1 MASWEP
7 DEIDFEDQYD
17 KADPIDDAD
26 LDESMTILNKSIR
39 EQEKLERRFRRAE
52 WTSTNEDER
61 TKLEQQIAFNKKKQ
75 VEYIMRASKTII
87 SILHRGFDKIKQDGK
102 VMVLDEKSAEKLYS
116 RLRLDKSDERTYKI
130 AFENESGTY
139 KDILTPTNR
148 WLVPNAYLRIFGKKF
163 MKDMGFDAD
172 KPKSG
177 TKSKIPKKR
186 MEQIE
191 QYIDEM
197 YDNTKQFAAR
207 ELNELPTTSE
217 GNQYDIMLQDII
229 TKNEIA
235 ADNSI
240 KLIET
245 SLTETG
251 AEASTQT
258 SGLTLRELEGLDKE
272 LRTISG
278 SLRSAI
284 AKSIAKQVDI
294 DRENRKLEE
303 MVNDETYSDEQREEV
318 RARLQ
323 RFQDEQKAI
332 SDQIRILKGRYSNQI
347 YQIRESIMKFLD
359 EETGTLGERIR
370 TLFKEQG
377 ITIVSILTAI
387 GMTIGVL
394 IEALLGGP
402 SASAPT
408 PQSTTTSDKKGG
420 AREWIKNKLKAL
432 SSLLGKLAAKA
443 GAALP
448 GIMGSIISWILNRAK
463 EVVGWLSNNLWA
475 LITGVGVLIYTY
487 FMTKTR
493 RG

>member
-1 MASWEP
+1 MAWEP
-7 DEIDFEDQYD
+7 DEIDFEDEYD

-26 LDESMTILNKSIR
+26 LDTSMNELNESIR
-39 EQEKLERRFRRAE
+39 EEEELREKLTRTE
-52 WTSTNEDER
+52 WKSTNKDER
-61 TKLEQQIAFNKKKQ
+61 TKLEQRIAFNEKKKW
-75 VEYIMRASKTII
+75 EYVMRASKTII
-87 SILHRGFDKIKQDGK
+87 SILHRGFEKIKQDGK
-102 VMVLDEKSAEKLYS
+102 VMVLDEKSADKLYS
-116 RLRLDKSDERTYKI
+116 RLHLVESDEGTYKV
-130 AFENESGTY
+130 AFENDSKKY
-139 KDILTPTNR
+139 KDILSPSNK
-148 WLVPNAYLRIFGKKF
+148 WQLPHKYLKIFGKKF
-163 MKDMGFDAD
+163 MKDIGFDAD

-186 MEQIE
+186 VELIE
-191 QYIDEM
+191 HYIDEM
-197 YDNTKQFAAR
+197 YDNTKQFAS

-217 GNQYDIMLQDII
+217 NNQDNIMLQDII

-235 ADNSI
+235 ADNSV

-251 AEASTQT
+251 ANVSTQT
-258 SGLTLRELEGLDKE
+258 GGLTLRELEGLDKE
-272 LRTISG
+272 LRMISG

-284 AKSIAKQVDI
+284 VKSIAKQVDI

-303 MVNDETYSDEQREEV
+303 MANDETYSDEQREEV

-332 SDQIRILKGRYSNQI
+332 NEQIRILKGRYSNQI

-359 EETGTLGERIR
+359 KETGTLGERIR

-387 GMTIGVL
+387 GMALGVL
-394 IEALLGGP
+394 IETLLGGS
-402 SASAPT
+402 SASTPT
-408 PQSTTTSDKKGG
+408 SQSTTTSDKKGG

-432 SSLLGKLAAKA
+432 SQLLGKLADKA
-443 GAALP
+443 LASLP
-448 GIMGSIISWILNRAK
+448 GIIGSILSWILNRAK

>member
-1 MASWEP
+1 MATWEP
-7 DEIDFEDQYD
+7 DEIDFEDEYD
-17 KADPIDDAD
+17 KADPIDDTN
-26 LDESMTILNKSIR
+26 LDESINELNESIR
-39 EQEKLERRFRRAE
+39 EEEELREKLTRSE
-52 WTSTNEDER
+52 WKSKNKDER
-61 TKLEQQIAFNKKKQ
+61 TKLEQRIAFNEKKQ
-75 VEYIMRASKTII
+75 ELYIMRASKTII

-102 VMVLDEKSAEKLYS
+102 VMVMDEKSSKKLYN
-116 RLRLDKSDERTYKI
+116 RLHLVESDEGTYKV
-130 AFENESGTY
+130 AFENDSKKY
-139 KDILTPTNR
+139 KDILTPENR

-163 MKDMGFDAD
+163 MKDIGFDVD

-191 QYIDEM
+191 QYADEID
-197 YDNTKQFAAR
+197 DNTKQFVAS
-207 ELNELPTTSE
+207 ELTTSE
-217 GNQYDIMLQDII
+217 NNQDNIMLQDII

-235 ADNSI
+235 ADNSV

-245 SLTETG
+245 SLTEIG

-258 SGLTLRELEGLDKE
+258 KGLTLRELEGLDKE

-303 MVNDETYSDEQREEV
+303 MANDETYSDEQREEV

-359 EETGTLGERIR
+359 KETGTLGERIR

-377 ITIVSILTAI
+377 ITIVSILTAL
-387 GMTIGVL
+387 GMTLGVL

-402 SASAPT
+402 NTTSTPT

-448 GIMGSIISWILNRAK
+448 GIIGSIISWILNRAK

-475 LITGVGVLIYTY
+475 LITGVRVLIYTY

-493 RG
+493 RK